1 MARKSSVTGNRRT
14 RQAKSILSDT
24 SVASIRQNLGGY
36 NLKNLGRKLRGNG
49 LLMNAG
55 IGVGAFFA
63 VRYAIRF
70 YKAHPEIAD
79 FFRENLDLVEQ
90 KFSEYRGGSSE
101 DTIADARH

>member
-1 MARKSSVTGNRRT
+1 MARKSVTGNRRT
-14 RQAKSILSDT
+14 RQARSILSDT
-24 SVASIRQNLGGY
+24 SVGEIKRNLGGY

-55 IGVGAFFA
+55 IGVGAYFA

-70 YKAHPEIAD
+70 YKSHPEIAD
-79 FFRENLDLVEQ
+79 FFRDNLDLVEQ
-90 KFSEYRGGSSE
+90 KFSEYRSGSS

>member
-1 MARKSSVTGNRRT
+1 MARKSVTSNRRS
-14 RQAKSILSDT
+14 RQAKTILSGT
-24 SVASIRQNLGGY
+24 SVSDIRKKLGGY
-36 NLKNLGRKLRGNG
+36 NLKNLGGKLRGNG

-79 FFRENLDLVEQ
+79 FFKENLDLVEQ
-90 KFSEYRGGSSE
+90 KFSEYRGGSVD

>member
-1 MARKSSVTGNRRT
+1 MARKAVTGNRRT
-14 RQAKSILSDT
+14 RQAKTILSGS
-24 SVASIRQNLGGY
+24 SVGEIKRSLGGY
-36 NLKNLGRKLRGNG
+36 NFKNLGRRLRGNG

-55 IGVGAFFA
+55 IGVGAYFA

-70 YKAHPEIAD
+70 YKSHPEIAD

-90 KFSEYRGGSSE
+90 KFSEYRGSVE